1 MLLCCSRGTAAAAV
15 LEEVV
20 MVEGSEH
27 WPLVEGQHGDAG
39 DAEEDTREFYFAME
53 PRQFQSL
60 HPVTSSGVLLQFMN

>member
-1 MLLCCSRGTAAAAV
+1 M
-15 LEEVV
+15 V

-27 WPLVEGQHGDAG
+27 RPLVEGQHGDAG

-60 HPVTSSGVLLQFMN
+60 HPVTGSRVFFFSS

>member
-1 MLLCCSRGTAAAAV
+1 M
-15 LEEVV
+15 V
-20 MVEGSEH
+20 MVERSEH
-27 WPLVEGQHGDAG
+27 RPLIEGQHGDAG